1 MERRTLV
8 RVGRMVYMGK
18 DTRLVNIYIKIHNK
32 RNLTVEDL
40 QYLSKYD
47 PECFEK
53 TCKNV
58 VYNVPDAKEVL
69 QPQLRQGQMGEP
81 YAQRQQ
87 GPGVGE
93 AQAGTQRQRGAGGY
107 LPGQQGTGAGV
118 SGQQGLEAGLPGQQG
133 IGGNPVGQQ
142 GMEAD
147 MRGQQ
152 GSKIVGAGVSGQQ
165 GMGRQE
171 GSPHQ
176 GQAGSRDLFAPE
188 QPDKE
193 QIAQA
198 LSNLKQMEQE
208 GLPVGEMDVDTVKNL
223 LGNLYMEMLFPHNGR
238 AKFFSMED
246 QEYLSV
252 FNKKA

>member
-1 MERRTLV
+1 
-8 RVGRMVYMGK
+8 MGK

-32 RNLTVEDL
+32 RNLTIEDL

-58 VYNVPDAKEVL
+58 VYNVPDAREIL
-69 QPQLRQGQMGEP
+69 QPEKGGLPGSGNGMPQEEGALSGGINGMQQERGMQGSSG
-81 YAQRQQ
+81 Y
-87 GPGVGE
+87 GVP
-93 AQAGTQRQRGAGGY
+93 RQRGEIS
-107 LPGQQGTGAGV
+107 QNQGTAQRGED
-118 SGQQGLEAGLPGQQG
+118 SGSQ
-133 IGGNPVGQQ
+133 N
-142 GMEAD
+142 
-147 MRGQQ
+147 
-152 GSKIVGAGVSGQQ
+152 
-165 GMGRQE
+165 
-171 GSPHQ
+171 Q
-176 GQAGSRDLFAPE
+176 GQADKDFFAPE
-188 QPDKE
+188 PPDKE
-193 QIAQA
+193 QMEQA

-252 FNKKA
+252 FNKKV

>member
-1 MERRTLV
+1 
-8 RVGRMVYMGK
+8 MGK

-152 GSKIVGAGVSGQQ
+152 GSEIVGAGVSGQQ